1 MQTPHTILKQY
12 WGYDAF
18 RPLQEEIITT
28 ILAKKDILALMPT
41 GGGKSICFQVPALLQ
56 SGLTLVISPLIA
68 LMQDQVRQ
76 LKKRNIPAA
85 ALHAGIKAT
94 EMTTILDNCVNG
106 YIKLLYLSPERLK
119 SHTIIER
126 LPYLNIS
133 MLAVD
138 EAHCISQ
145 WGYDFRPAYLEIPL
159 LKAQLPDI
167 PTIALTATAPPL
179 VQRDI
184 QQKLAMKKP
193 VLLKKSFA
201 RANLAY
207 VVRETPNKLR
217 SLLGILQKVKGSA
230 IVYTMTRIDT
240 EKTAAWLQNQGIRAD
255 YYHAGLDHQTR
266 QKKQAAWLA
275 EVPPI
280 IVATNAFGMGID
292 KPNVRLVAHLGLPTT
307 LEAYYQEAGRAG
319 RDEKKAYAV
328 LLYTLSD
335 LGNLPQKATQG
346 FLHIDHIKALYQILA
361 NYYQIAI
368 GSHAGISYPFDLD
381 GFSDTYDL
389 PPKQVAHGIQQ
400 LAAAGL
406 IHFDDRFF
414 TPAKIQLKLK
424 GRDLYAF
431 QVANPAADPLIKAL
445 TNGYPATIFY
455 HITPISL
462 QRLARILHKKPLQVE
477 NQLLHLAS
485 LGVADYTP
493 AHNHAQLTFLTPR
506 YPIDDL
512 PVSAKKNRDRQANLL
527 KKAKAV
533 INYASH
539 RYRCRT
545 QILLEYFGEISYKPC
560 KVCGVCVAKTT
571 TPLSFENLYSKYAPF
586 IQAHLAKRPL
596 GVDELVEKIAL
607 EATDDIVTTI
617 QYMLAKHELRY
628 NTAWQLV
635 ASAPSA
641 RQGR

>member
-1 MQTPHTILKQY
+1 MKTPHTILKQY

-41 GGGKSICFQVPALLQ
+41 GGGKSICFQVPSLLQ
-56 SGLTLVISPLIA
+56 PGLTLVISPLIA
-68 LMQDQVRQ
+68 LMQDQVHQ

-85 ALHAGIKAT
+85 ALHAGIKTA

-119 SHTIIER
+119 TNTIIER

-159 LKAQLPDI
+159 FKAHLPDI

-184 QQKLAMKKP
+184 QQKLGMKKP

-230 IVYTMTRIDT
+230 IVYTTTRIDT

-255 YYHAGLDHQTR
+255 YYHAGLDHHTR

-275 EVPPI
+275 EVTPI

-292 KPNVRLVAHLGLPTT
+292 KPNVRLVVHLGLPTT

-335 LGNLPQKATQG
+335 LANLPKRATQG
-346 FLHIDHIKALYQILA
+346 FLPINHIKALYQILA
-361 NYYQIAI
+361 NYYQVAI

-381 GFSDTYDL
+381 DFSDTYDL
-389 PPKQVAHGIQQ
+389 PPKQVTHGIQQ
-400 LAAAGL
+400 LSTAGL

-414 TPAKIQLKLK
+414 TPAKIQLKLQ
-424 GRDLYAF
+424 GRDLYTF

-462 QRLARILHKKPLQVE
+462 QRLARILHKRPLQVE
-477 NQLLHLAS
+477 KQILHLAS

-493 AHNHAQLTFLTPR
+493 AQNHAQLTFLTPR

-512 PVSAKKNRDRQANLL
+512 PISAKKNLARKHNLL

-545 QILLEYFGEISYKPC
+545 QILLEYFGEIAYKPC

-571 TPLSFENLYSKYAPF
+571 TPLSPEKLYSKYAPF
-586 IQAHLAKRPL
+586 ILAHLANNTL

-628 NTAWQLV
+628 SPQWQLV
-635 ASAPSA
+635 SNQK
-641 RQGR
+641 R